1 MRTEPMIVPETLS
14 GPPSAARAS
23 TILLVRDQPA
33 FEVLMVKR
41 HEKMAFAAGAL
52 VFPGGKIDPSD
63 DDPRWVDHAGGYN
76 DIPPEQ
82 RALRIGALREL
93 FEETGILLATGR
105 DGTTWNGSFD
115 VAQARAALGA
125 GETTFLAIV
134 REAGV
139 TLDLTAMEL
148 FAHWMTPEAM
158 PKRFD
163 TFFFI
168 VAAGIAQE
176 AVSDGQETVDVEWIT
191 PHEALRL
198 GAAKQR
204 TLAFPTR
211 LNLKLLGDNEGVAQA
226 LEATRGRSIV
236 TVRSRIEQRETG
248 RVLTI
253 AADAGYGVVEE
264 PVSELVGRGHKIA
277 PT

>member
-1 MRTEPMIVPETLS
+1 MITPEALS
-14 GPPSAARAS
+14 QPQPAARAS

-52 VFPGGKIDPSD
+52 VFPGGKIDPD
-63 DDPRWVDHAGGYN
+63 DDDRHWMDHVEGWN
-76 DIPPEQ
+76 DILPGH

-105 DGTTWNGSFD
+105 DGTPWNGSVD

-125 GETTFLAIV
+125 GETTFLTIV
-134 REAGV
+134 REVGV
-139 TLDLTAMEL
+139 TLDLTALEL
-148 FAHWMTPEAM
+148 FAHWITPESM

-168 VAAGIAQE
+168 AGAGTGQE

-211 LNLKLLGDNEGVAQA
+211 LNLKLLGDNECVAQA
-226 LEATRGRSIV
+226 FEATRARRIV

-264 PVSELVGRGHKIA
+264 PVSELVGRDHKIA
-277 PT
+277 SA

>member
-1 MRTEPMIVPETLS
+1 
-14 GPPSAARAS
+14 
-23 TILLVRDQPA
+23 
-33 FEVLMVKR
+33 MVKR

-63 DDPRWVDHAGGYN
+63 DDPQWMDHTRGWN
-76 DIPPEQ
+76 DIPPEH

-93 FEETGILLATGR
+93 FEETGILLAAR
-105 DGTTWNGSFD
+105 REGTPGNGDID
-115 VAQARAALGA
+115 VVRARAALCA

-134 REAGV
+134 READI
-139 TLDLTAMEL
+139 TLNLAAMAL
-148 FAHWMTPEAM
+148 FAHWITPESM

-163 TFFFI
+163 TFFF
-168 VAAGIAQE
+168 VAGVGSAQE
-176 AVSDGQETVDVEWIT
+176 AVSDGQETVDVEWIA

-211 LNLKLLGDNEGVAQA
+211 LNLKLLGDNECVDQA
-226 LEATRGRSIV
+226 LETTRARRIV

-277 PT
+277 PD